1 MKRLA
6 FWLLLTVMTPTWCA
20 TSPASPASWTAYFG
34 THYDAADWGSSLR
47 DPGGPG
53 RFGYWLPSA
62 RSSAR
67 MTVAD
72 SGSLDELRRNI
83 VRGEVVLN
91 VGGLGSGR
99 DTGLVTGFLDE
110 VRRDS
115 AATWKRELGERV
127 RRVAGL
133 PDAKER
139 IYWQFG
145 NELNGPR
152 FIENMAQWGGGGSR
166 ASRDESM
173 RQFIPLYVEYFL
185 APGVE
190 AIRSASQSAYGDP
203 GRIHVMLGSLA
214 SARNPNSI
222 RWYEQ
227 LLEYTVKG
235 DYAKSL
241 AGRKVHEIVDTL
253 SIHYLVSAP
262 DEGWAE
268 IMDSLSQKWVGRG
281 SVRGI
286 WSTEELGVRRAQAG
300 YGASTALRVTSR
312 YLDWWIRHG
321 WPAEQGHCFFWGAEM
336 GKTGTRASDALNTLY
351 EFTGPTPLARLPGGE
366 TGDLESYLFGVA
378 GDRKRV
384 LIAFPQERWI
394 GGGVTFNW
402 ASMPAS
408 GWSGVLKARLLH
420 YTPDGVQSV
429 SATVAG
435 NASGGYRI
443 SPQKPL
449 VMRDGSTL
457 LILIERG

>member
-1 MKRLA
+1 MRRLA
-6 FWLLLTVMTPTWCA
+6 FWLLLTAMTPVWC
-20 TSPASPASWTAYFG
+20 TSSPAPWTAYFG

-62 RSSAR
+62 RNSAR
-67 MTVAD
+67 MTIAD
-72 SGSLDELRRNI
+72 SGSLEELRRHI
-83 VRGEVVLN
+83 ARGQVVLN

-99 DTGLVTGFLDE
+99 DTALVTGFLDE
-110 VRRDS
+110 VRRDG
-115 AATWKRELGERV
+115 AATWKRELGDRA
-127 RRVAGL
+127 RRVASL
-133 PDAKER
+133 PGASER

-152 FIENMAQWGGGGSR
+152 FLDNLAQWGGISR
-166 ASRDESM
+166 TSAEETM
-173 RQFIPLYVEYFL
+173 RQIIPLYIEYYL

-190 AIRSASQSAYGDP
+190 AIRSASQSVHGDP

-214 SARNPNSI
+214 NARNPRSL
-222 RWYEQ
+222 RWFDQ
-227 LLEYTVKG
+227 LLDYTVKG

-241 AGRKVHEIVDTL
+241 AGRKVYEIVDTL

-262 DEGWAE
+262 DDGWVD
-268 IMDSLSQKWVGRG
+268 IMDSLSKKWVGRG

-300 YGASTALRVTSR
+300 YGASTALRVSSR
-312 YLDWWIRHG
+312 YLDWWLRHG

-336 GKTGTRASDALNTLY
+336 GRTGTRASDALNTLY
-351 EFTGPTPLARLPGGE
+351 EFTGKTALTRLPGGE

-384 LIAFPQERWI
+384 LVAFPQERWI
-394 GGGVTFNW
+394 SGGLTFNW
-402 ASMPAS
+402 ANMPAS
-408 GWSGVLKARLLH
+408 GWSGAMRARLLH
-420 YTPDGVQSV
+420 YTPEGVKSV
-429 SATVAG
+429 PAAVTISVG
-435 NASGGYRI
+435 GGYRI

-449 VMRDGSTL
+449 AMRDGSAL

>member
-1 MKRLA
+1 MRRLA
-6 FWLLLTVMTPTWCA
+6 FWLLLTAMTPVWCA
-20 TSPASPASWTAYFG
+20 TSPAPWTAYFG
-34 THYDAADWGSSLR
+34 THYDPADWSSSLR

-62 RSSAR
+62 RNNAR
-67 MTVAD
+67 MTSAD
-72 SGSLDELRRNI
+72 SGSLEELRRHI
-83 VRGEVVLN
+83 ARGEVVLN

-99 DTGLVTGFLDE
+99 DASLVSGFMDE
-110 VRRDS
+110 VRRDG

-127 RRVAGL
+127 RRVASL
-133 PDAKER
+133 PGASER

-152 FIENMAQWGGGGSR
+152 FLDNLAQWGGAGRMS
-166 ASRDESM
+166 SEETL

-190 AIRSASQSAYGDP
+190 AIRSVSQVVHGDP
-203 GRIHVMLGSLA
+203 NRIHVMLGSLA
-214 SARNPNSI
+214 NARNPRFV

-227 LLEYTVKG
+227 LLDYTVKG

-241 AGRKVHEIVDTL
+241 AGKKVHEMVDTL

-262 DEGWAE
+262 DEGWAN
-268 IMDSLSQKWVGRG
+268 IMDDLAQKWVGRG
-281 SVRGI
+281 AVRRI
-286 WSTEELGVRRAQAG
+286 WSTEELGVKRAQSG

-336 GKTGTRASDALNTLY
+336 GRAGTRATDSLNALF
-351 EFTGPTPLARLPGGE
+351 EFTGQSALSRLPGAEMGE
-366 TGDLESYLFGVA
+366 LESYLFSVA

-384 LIAFPQERWI
+384 LIAAPRDRLL

-402 ASMPAS
+402 ANMPAA
-408 GWSGVLKARLLH
+408 GWSGAVRARLLH
-420 YTPDGVQSV
+420 YSPEGIQLIPGM
-429 SATVAG
+429 VAA
-435 NASGGYRI
+435 NAGGFRI
-443 SPQKPL
+443 TPQKP
-449 VMRDGSTL
+449 VEMRDGSAL
-457 LILIERG
+457 LILLERG